1 MLGHVIHRF
10 VQGDAQ
16 HTGGQDSGD
25 KFSCDTHRP
34 SQGRT
39 LPQEALS
46 RAGRCPAYMCG
57 RVLDHT
63 GMRPQVLSCF

>member
-16 HTGGQDSGD
+16 HTDGQGSGD

-34 SQGRT
+34 SQGRA
-39 LPQEALS
+39 LPQEDES
-46 RAGRCPAYMCG
+46 GEVMHRFYG
-57 RVLDHT
+57 
-63 GMRPQVLSCF
+63 